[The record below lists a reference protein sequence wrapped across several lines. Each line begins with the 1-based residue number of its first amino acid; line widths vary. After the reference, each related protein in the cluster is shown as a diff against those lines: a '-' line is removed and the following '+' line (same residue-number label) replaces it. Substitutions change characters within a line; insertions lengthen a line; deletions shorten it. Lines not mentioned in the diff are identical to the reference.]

1 MDLNHSH
8 SADSLPGEVA
18 RPMLRRLNAEQDRH
32 INLARIA
39 DSLERLNET
48 LTTGRRQEQF
58 TPKPTA
64 CRARSRDTGCGAGMS
79 PDEAIEAL
87 FGHKLLTRA
96 EVERIV
102 RDVADEAE
110 QSGWDAGYADGAAEN
125 DS

>member
-1 MDLNHSH
+1 MDLHNH

-48 LTTGRRQEQF
+48 LATGRRQEQF
-58 TPKPTA
+58 TLKPT
-64 CRARSRDTGCGAGMS
+64 RRSDVDCPQGHY
-79 PDEAIEAL
+79 EAIVVEAVEAL